1 MIGSLIADAEI
12 ISLALEV
19 AQELPWLRNK
29 SCTIRL
35 GHTKLLEGLL
45 LHHGIDT
52 KYHESIK
59 KTLSEIKV
67 FRTFYLNFI
76 FNELECLHTY

>member
-1 MIGSLIADAEI
+1 MLQNIYFYIKGSLIADAEI
-12 ISLALEV
+12 ISIALEII
-19 AQELPWLRNK
+19 QELPWLKNK
-29 SCTIRL
+29 TCTIRL

-45 LHHGIDT
+45 IHHGIDI

-67 FRTFYLNFI
+67 TSI
-76 FNELECLHTY
+76 FNLTFVT